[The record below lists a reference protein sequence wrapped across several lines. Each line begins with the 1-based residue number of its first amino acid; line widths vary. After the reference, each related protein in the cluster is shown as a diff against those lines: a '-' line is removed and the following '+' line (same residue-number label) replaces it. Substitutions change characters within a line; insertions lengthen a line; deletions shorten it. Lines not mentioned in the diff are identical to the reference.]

1 MKKMFL
7 FLVTITTYIC
17 VHAQISFVK
26 IERTPCFGA
35 CPTYTLSMD
44 KNGNLTYVGSNHVG
58 KIGEYEGKIAKVE
71 ASSFFKK
78 YSPYI
83 NKKLKKEYQND
94 IVDMA
99 GLNMNIIK
107 SGKTINIKNAQFGPS
122 ALKVIANELDKL
134 TEKVKWYNT
143 STKELYIEKTIE
155 PEISDI
161 YIAPE
166 NPATFPGGES
176 AMKKFIQMEM
186 RYPDIA
192 KKQGREAKI
201 VCKFIVDKEGNITSP
216 EVLQGAGFGFDDEA
230 IRIISIMP
238 QWIAAVQNGK
248 NVKSEVVLPIF
259 FKLK

>member
-1 MKKMFL
+1 MKKL
-7 FLVTITTYIC
+7 FLLLITLSTI
-17 VHAQISFVK
+17 VHIQAQISFVS

-44 KNGNLTYVGSNHVG
+44 KNGNITYVGSNHVS
-58 KIGEYEGKIAKVE
+58 KIGVYKGKL
-71 ASSFFKK
+71 S
-78 YSPYI
+78 
-83 NKKLKKEYQND
+83 KKEANNYFRKYNTYITSKIKNEYKDD

-99 GLNMNIIK
+99 GLNITIVK
-107 SGKTINIKNAQFGPS
+107 SGKKKYIKNAQFGPS
-122 ALKVIANELDKL
+122 ILKAMANELDRI
-134 TEKVKWYNT
+134 TENVKWYDIRTN
-143 STKELYIEKTIE
+143 ELFIEKIPE
-155 PEISDI
+155 PVISDI

-176 AMKKFIQMEM
+176 AMKKFIQNEM

-192 KKQGREAKI
+192 KQQNREAKI
-201 VCKFIVDKEGNITSP
+201 VCKFIVDKEGNIMAP

-238 QWIAAVQNGK
+238 QWIAAMQNGK